1 MKAFLLVALLVGAFG
16 PRSSVGAPKPLHQRS
31 WLGGEYKLAKR
42 PMMFQSRDIV
52 RAFPNYLRDQQ
63 HGGILITALETN
75 TPAAM
80 SGLRPG
86 DLVLKVNDQ
95 PVEKL
100 GTFFKFISAG
110 QPGQVVQ
117 LSAYR
122 DGEILDF
129 PVTLGRETY
138 QKEGTIAL
146 GLLFSG
152 DWDPLPKPEFSLIA
166 LGYKRRLQRLELYS
180 PETRYR
186 MHVASGGAPMDGA
199 GAARGITSSE
209 GWEAWC
215 VILSVSSRKRILS
228 QETIPNHPAETAFA
242 SLSIR

>member
-16 PRSSVGAPKPLHQRS
+16 PRSSVGAPKPVHQRS

-100 GTFFKFISAG
+100 GAFEE
-110 QPGQVVQ
+110 PG
-117 LSAYR
+117 AF
-122 DGEILDF
+122 E
-129 PVTLGRETY
+129 
-138 QKEGTIAL
+138 
-146 GLLFSG
+146 
-152 DWDPLPKPEFSLIA
+152 
-166 LGYKRRLQRLELYS
+166 EL
-180 PETRYR
+180 
-186 MHVASGGAPMDGA
+186 
-199 GAARGITSSE
+199 AAF
-209 GWEAWC
+209 A
-215 VILSVSSRKRILS
+215 V
-228 QETIPNHPAETAFA
+228 PAEEPGPPAPSSVAAQAWQPRT
-242 SLSIR
+242 R